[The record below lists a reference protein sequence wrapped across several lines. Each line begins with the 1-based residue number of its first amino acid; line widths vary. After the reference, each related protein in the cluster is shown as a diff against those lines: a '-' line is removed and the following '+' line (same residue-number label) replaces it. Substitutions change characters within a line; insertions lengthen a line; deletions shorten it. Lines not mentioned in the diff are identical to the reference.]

1 MSTEFDV
8 SESANVALFYGGI
21 LPDEA
26 QVKVLV
32 ESSDKDIF
40 IEQKFLQW
48 GYKLY
53 GEGYNLIDELN
64 DDCVD

>member
-8 SESANVALFYGGI
+8 SESANVALFYGGM
-21 LPDEA
+21 LSDES

-40 IEQKFLQW
+40 IEQKFL
-48 GYKLY
+48 
-53 GEGYNLIDELN
+53 
-64 DDCVD
+64 

>member
-40 IEQKFLQW
+40 IEQKFL
-48 GYKLY
+48 
-53 GEGYNLIDELN
+53 
-64 DDCVD
+64 